1 MAKNRYIVLL
11 DNQNEKSIRNVEKGF
26 SVSVTSSEYLSKDNR
41 SFNIIDN
48 NNAVLYKNLGVVVV
62 DDVDEEQLTRSV
74 ADSRSPVVYFE
85 KEREFFPADEI
96 TLINDLKASVDQLK
110 NKILELENFMQK
122 KPIPKPVVTDLEW
135 GLKAIGIGDTQFSG
149 KGIDVCILDT
159 GFDVLHPDFAGRT
172 IEGKSFIEGEEWD
185 KDPNGHGT
193 HCAGIACGNVRSDTG
208 KRYGIANDC
217 NLKIGKVLANSGK
230 GTTSS
235 IIDAIDWAITKK
247 FRIVSLS
254 LASPVKLNEKPSVLF
269 ETVGNRALDN
279 NCLIIAAA
287 GNESKRPE
295 LPAPVSAPANSL
307 SIMAVAAI
315 DNQMRIARFSN
326 AGINAATG
334 GNINVCAPGVDVLSS
349 YPKKSGNSG
358 DYALLSG
365 TSMATPHVSGLAA
378 LYMEQFPGLN
388 AREIWEL
395 LESKAKPIES
405 LKYRDIGKGLIQ
417 VIQ

>member
-74 ADSRSPVVYFE
+74 ADSKSPIVYFE

-96 TLINDLKASVDQLK
+96 ALINDLKANVNQLK

-122 KPIPKPVVTDLEW
+122 KPIPKPVITDLEW
-135 GLKAIGIGDTQFSG
+135 GLKVIGIGDTQFSG

-159 GFDVLHPDFAGRT
+159 GFDVLHPDFAGRA

-193 HCAGIACGNVRSDTG
+193 HCAGIACGNVRNDTG
-208 KRYGIANDC
+208 KRYGIAKDG

-235 IIDAIDWAITKK
+235 IIDAVDWAITKK
-247 FRIVSLS
+247 FRIISLS

-295 LPAPVSAPANSL
+295 LPSPVSAPANSL

-315 DNQMRIARFSN
+315 DNQLRIARFSN
-326 AGINAATG
+326 AGINAVTG

-349 YPKKSGNSG
+349 YPKKSENSG
-358 DYALLSG
+358 NYVLLSG

-378 LYMEQFPGLN
+378 LYMEQFPDLN
-388 AREIWEL
+388 ARKIWEL
-395 LESKAKPIES
+395 LENKAKPIEN
-405 LKYRDIGKGLIQ
+405 LKYRDMGKGLIQ
-417 VIQ
+417 VIR

>member
-1 MAKNRYIVLL
+1 MVKNRYIVLL
-11 DNQNEKSIRNVEKGF
+11 DSQNEKSIRNVEKGF

-62 DDVDEEQLTRSV
+62 DDVDEEQLTRSI
-74 ADSRSPVVYFE
+74 ADSKSPIIYFE
-85 KEREFFPADEI
+85 KEREFFPADEFTFI
-96 TLINDLKASVDQLK
+96 DDLKTNVDQLK
-110 NKILELENFMQK
+110 NKILELENYIRR
-122 KPIPKPVVTDLEW
+122 KPIPKPAVTDLEW
-135 GLKAIGIGDTQFSG
+135 GLKAIGMGETQFSG

-159 GFDVLHPDFAGRT
+159 GFDVSHPDFVDR
-172 IEGKSFIEGEEWD
+172 IVEGKSFIEGEDWD
-185 KDPNGHGT
+185 KDLNGHGT
-193 HCAGIACGNVRSDTG
+193 HCAGIACGNVRNDTG
-208 KRYGIANDC
+208 KRYGIAKDS
-217 NLKIGKVLANSGK
+217 NLKIGKVLSNNGK

-247 FRIVSLS
+247 FRIISLS

-269 ETVGNRALDN
+269 ETVGIRALDS

-287 GNESKRPE
+287 GNDSKRPA
-295 LPAPVSAPANSL
+295 LPVPVSAPANSL

-315 DNQMRIARFSN
+315 DNQMRVARFSN

-334 GNINVCAPGVDVLSS
+334 GNVNVCAPGVDVLSS

-358 DYALLSG
+358 NYVLLSG

-378 LYMEQFPGLN
+378 LYMEQFPDLN
-388 AREIWEL
+388 TREIWEL
-395 LESKAKPIES
+395 LESKAKPIEN